1 MLGLIVRQ
9 RSSECKIYL
18 GGLSPFLVQL
28 IPTRLLYL
36 SIHNVWLLKFNWR
49 FRWSSHCEA
58 AQRLPERER
67 ETERE
72 GRETELCSPPLVMR
86 FHILQRHKICFLR
99 CCFLFSFKLSNPTP
113 PALKTKP
120 VKRGSLESSC
130 LFGAFIEEATNLFKW
145 SQNAFAV
152 VDVVFVV
159 VVGLMCGRFDNYDST
174 KCKIKSA

>member
-58 AQRLPERER
+58 AQRLPERARER
-67 ETERE
+67 GKRE
-72 GRETELCSPPLVMR
+72 ADTVLQLCSPPLVMR

-113 PALKTKP
+113 PCSENKASEARFFREFLP
-120 VKRGSLESSC
+120 FRCFYWGSDK
-130 LFGAFIEEATNLFKW
+130 FI
-145 SQNAFAV
+145 
-152 VDVVFVV
+152 
-159 VVGLMCGRFDNYDST
+159 
-174 KCKIKSA
+174 